1 MDHVARGG
9 SVGAAWKDGRASCAH
24 AHIHTTTRGCQF
36 LNIKGKSIYFNS
48 LFEKV
53 ETILVH
59 PTQSEIIQGFHYS
72 FQLLGLWQKDKKKKA
87 SI

>member
-1 MDHVARGG
+1 MWPVEEAWEQHGRMGEHHVPT
-9 SVGAAWKDGRASCAH
+9 H